1 MIDVMLLT
9 ATLGVFYGLSLL
21 ATKIVFANGD
31 GIDTKRLLIVAPL
44 APLTFYSALTVSWA
58 SNDGLLALLIFS
70 LMFYV
75 SLKVIKWQSL
85 NPEYTMRQ
93 ASRVFFA
100 ILWRVILLGFAARA
114 VLELFVYLLSGP
126 N

>member
-1 MIDVMLLT
+1 MIDVILLT
-9 ATLGVFYGLSLL
+9 ATLALFYGLSLI
-21 ATKIVFANGD
+21 ATTIVFSNGD
-31 GIDTKRLLIVAPL
+31 GIDTKRLMIIAPL
-44 APLTFYSALTVSWA
+44 APITFYSALTVSWA

-70 LMFYV
+70 VMFYV

-100 ILWRVILLGFAARA
+100 ILWRLILLGFAVRA
-114 VLELFVYLLSGP
+114 ALELLGYLFLGP
-126 N
+126 Q